1 LVMLGSRRRWPRAT
15 AISARILDFGS
26 HYARL
31 IGFIWFS
38 IKANPS
44 NGSLV
49 AKNCYWY
56 KWFCLLSRLAI
67 FCLLLYARVTVVLDF
82 GDQYVMIL
90 SWIRLSCYLITS
102 ATILYLQFWVGHRI
116 LRIVNDFLRLFRRVK
131 SLPGCEDMGF
141 GGRREL
147 SLLIFKLL
155 CVSYEILCEIP
166 MLFSNFDLKFSIEI
180 LCDIHTSLSKSLIT
194 HSCFVGFL
202 SVGALYDQVN
212 RYVRHELRRQLRS
225 LEQLNGGQP
234 SRRQLKSAAYRLDEC
249 LAIYDEIQRVS
260 SSFQRLMDVP
270 LCLILL
276 ILFLSMA
283 LISHYI
289 MCSGFRNVGL
299 WLLVIKVFVD
309 MVLLTLAVHGASS
322 SSRVIQRLSLE
333 NCYVC
338 ERNDWHI
345 RLEMFLS
352 RLNFFEFRVRPM
364 GLFEVS
370 NELILVFLSGLV
382 TYLTYILQY
391 SMQAN
396 Q

>member
-1 LVMLGSRRRWPRAT
+1 MFGNYRWPRAS
-15 AISARILDFGS
+15 AVSARILDFGS
-26 HYARL
+26 RYARL
-31 IGFIWFS
+31 MGIIWFS
-38 IKANPS
+38 IEANPS

-49 AKNCYWY
+49 AKNRYWY
-56 KWFCLLSRLAI
+56 KRFCLLSRLAVCCTLIHIRVIQNLFFVLHNVI
-67 FCLLLYARVTVVLDF
+67 F
-82 GDQYVMIL
+82 MIQ
-90 SWIRLSCYLITS
+90 IRLFFFFICS
-102 ATILYLQFWVGHRI
+102 TIIVCMQFCFGQQI
-116 LRIVNDFLRLFRRVK
+116 LRVVNDFLRLFRRVR

-141 GGRREL
+141 GGKREL
-147 SLLIFKLL
+147 SLLLVKIL
-155 CVSYEILCEIP
+155 CVCYEILWGMP
-166 MLFSNFDLKFSIEI
+166 MLFSKFDVKFSIEI
-180 LCDIHTSLSKSLIT
+180 LCDIYTSLSESLIT
-194 HSCFVGFL
+194 HSCFLGFL

-234 SRRQLKSAAYRLDEC
+234 SRRQLKSATYRLDEC

-260 SSFQRLMDVP
+260 SSFQQLMDVP
-270 LCLILL
+270 LCLIFL
-276 ILFLSMA
+276 ILFLSMSI
-283 LISHYI
+283 ISHYFL
-289 MCSGFRNVGL
+289 SNGFRSLSL

-309 MVLLTLAVHGASS
+309 MVLLTLAVHGASN
-322 SSRVIQRLSLE
+322 SSRVIRRLSLE

-338 ERNDWHI
+338 ERNDWQI

-382 TYLTYILQY
+382 TYLTYLLQ
-391 SMQAN
+391 SDIQAK